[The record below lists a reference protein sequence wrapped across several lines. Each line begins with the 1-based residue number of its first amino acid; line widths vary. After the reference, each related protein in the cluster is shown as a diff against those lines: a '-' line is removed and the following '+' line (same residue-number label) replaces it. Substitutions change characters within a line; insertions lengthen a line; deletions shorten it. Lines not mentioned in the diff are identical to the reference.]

1 MSYQRENQPRIG
13 DYLTSLGL
21 QLKGPRNS
29 IWKTT
34 SCEFHGGSDS
44 MRVNTA
50 SNGWRCM
57 ACGASGGDAVAYE
70 MAHSGIDFVSAA
82 KLLGAWVDDGKP
94 PPKRPTPLSA
104 RDAMAIVAFESYII
118 YVAGCNI
125 ARGVVL
131 SQDELL
137 RVGVATER
145 INRLREVFQ

>member
-1 MSYQRENQPRIG
+1 MS
-13 DYLTSLGL
+13 
-21 QLKGPRNS
+21 
-29 IWKTT
+29 
-34 SCEFHGGSDS
+34 
-44 MRVNTA
+44 
-50 SNGWRCM
+50 
-57 ACGASGGDAVAYE
+57 CGAKGGDVLAYE

-94 PPKRPTPLSA
+94 APARPTPLSA
-104 RDAMAIVAFESYII
+104 RDAMAVIAFEAHVV
-118 YVAGCNI
+118 YVSGCNI